1 MRRSARRYRRGMA
14 PVAKLWT
21 RARGLDPRAVDLLV
35 ALILGVII
43 VVQEAAMARSGTLEV
58 LTGAGS
64 AATVAWRR
72 WAPAAATIAAGVCI
86 GLLAR
91 SGGAPPAELVVLVLN
106 FYMLGRRG
114 SGEGGWLSPEVL
126 LAAVVLPAIALA
138 PGSSGVVDVVSTWVV
153 FIILPFIGARVIGRR
168 TAATQELQADAERLE
183 SEQRERARRAIG
195 EERIRI
201 ARELHDV
208 IAHSVSVMVI
218 ETAAARRLARQDHD
232 AAHDALDA
240 VANCG
245 REALSEMR
253 RMVGVLHRG
262 ELDLAGAPGLTQLQ
276 VLADRARASGLPV
289 EVRIDG
295 DPRPLPQ
302 MIDLVAFRV
311 VQEALTNVVKHAG
324 DARAEVKVAYTART
338 LEIDVIDDEREP
350 GHPDP
355 GPEERGH
362 GLIGMQERLA
372 VYGGELRTG
381 HGRGGGFHVRAR
393 IPLVADAVSA

>member
-1 MRRSARRYRRGMA
+1 MA
-14 PVAKLWT
+14 PLARLWT
-21 RARGLDPRAVDLLV
+21 RARKLDPRAVDLVV
-35 ALILGVII
+35 ALILGVVILI
-43 VVQEAAMARSGTLEV
+43 QEAAMARPGAIEILA
-58 LTGAGS
+58 GAGS

-72 WAPAAATIAAGVCI
+72 RAPVAATIAAAVFI

-91 SGGAPPAELVVLVLN
+91 SGGAPNLEVVVLVLD
-106 FYMLGRRG
+106 FYMLGR
-114 SGEGGWLSPEVL
+114 SGERGWLTLEAL
-126 LAAVVLPAIALA
+126 LVAVALPAVALV
-138 PGSSGVVDVVSTWVV
+138 PESSGVVDVVSTWAV
-153 FIILPFIGARVIGRR
+153 FIVLPFASARVIGTR
-168 TAATQELQADAERLE
+168 TAAMRELQADAQRLE

-218 ETAAARRLARQDHD
+218 QTAAARRLARQDQ
-232 AAHDALDA
+232 AGAGEALDA
-240 VANCG
+240 VTNCG

-262 ELDLAGAPGLTQLQ
+262 DLELAGAPGLTQLQ
-276 VLADRARASGLPV
+276 RLADRARASGLPV

-311 VQEALTNVVKHAG
+311 VQESLTNVIKHAG
-324 DARAEVKVAYTART
+324 AARAVIMVAYTTRT
-338 LEIDVIDDEREP
+338 LDIDIIDDGHGP
-350 GHPDP
+350 GRADP
-355 GPEERGH
+355 GLEGTGH

-372 VYGGELRTG
+372 TYGGELQTG
-381 HGRGGGFHVRAR
+381 RGRGGGFHVRAR
-393 IPLVADAVSA
+393 IPLNEAGSA

>member
-1 MRRSARRYRRGMA
+1 MRRAARRYRRGMA
-14 PVAKLWT
+14 PVARLWT

-43 VVQEAAMARSGTLEV
+43 FVQEATMVRPGAIEV
-58 LTGAGS
+58 LAGAGS

-72 WAPAAATIAAGVCI
+72 RAPVAATIAAAVCI

-91 SGGAPPAELVVLVLN
+91 SGGAPNPELVVLVLN

-114 SGEGGWLSPEVL
+114 SGERGWLSLEVL
-126 LAAVVLPAIALA
+126 LVAVALPAIALV
-138 PGSSGVVDVVSTWVV
+138 PGGSGVVDVVSTWAV
-153 FIILPFIGARVIGRR
+153 FIVLPFAGAHVIGSR
-168 TAATQELQADAERLE
+168 TAATEELQADAQRLE
-183 SEQRERARRAIG
+183 TEQHERARRAIG

-218 ETAAARRLARQDHD
+218 QTAAARRLARHDHD
-232 AAHDALDA
+232 AAGEALDA

-262 ELDLAGAPGLTQLQ
+262 DLDLAGAPGLTQLPL
-276 VLADRARASGLPV
+276 LADRARASGLPV
-289 EVRIDG
+289 ELRIAG

-311 VQEALTNVVKHAG
+311 VQEALTNVIKHAG
-324 DARAEVKVAYTART
+324 TARAQVKVAYAART
-338 LEIDVIDDEREP
+338 LEIDVIDDGRGP

-355 GPEERGH
+355 GPEESGH

-372 VYGGELRTG
+372 VYGGELQTG
-381 HGRGGGFHVRAR
+381 PGRGGGFHVRAR
-393 IPLVADAVSA
+393 IPLTEAGSA

>member
-1 MRRSARRYRRGMA
+1 M
-14 PVAKLWT
+14 
-21 RARGLDPRAVDLLV
+21 

-43 VVQEAAMARSGTLEV
+43 VIQEAAMVRAGAIEV
-58 LTGAGS
+58 LAGAGS

-72 WAPAAATIAAGVCI
+72 WAPVAATIASAVCI

-91 SGGAPPAELVVLVLN
+91 SGGAPNLELVVLVLN

-114 SGEGGWLSPEVL
+114 SGERAWRSLDVL
-126 LAAVVLPAIALA
+126 LVAVALPAVALV
-138 PGSSGVVDVVSTWVV
+138 PGSSGVLDVVSTWAV
-153 FIILPFIGARVIGRR
+153 FIVLPFASARVIGSR
-168 TAATQELQADAERLE
+168 TAAMHELQADAQRLE

-195 EERIRI
+195 EERVRI

-218 ETAAARRLARQDHD
+218 QTAAARRLARQDHD
-232 AAHDALDA
+232 AAGDALDA

-262 ELDLAGAPGLTQLQ
+262 DLDLTGAPGLMQLQ
-276 VLADRARASGLPV
+276 LLADRARASGLPV

-311 VQEALTNVVKHAG
+311 VQEALTNVIKHAG
-324 DARAEVKVAYTART
+324 AARAQVKVAYTTRT
-338 LEIDVIDDEREP
+338 LDIDVIDDGRGP
-350 GHPDP
+350 RRPDP
-355 GPEERGH
+355 GLEGTGH
-362 GLIGMQERLA
+362 GLIGMRERLA
-372 VYGGELRTG
+372 TYGGELQTDR
-381 HGRGGGFHVRAR
+381 GRGGGFHVRAR
-393 IPLVADAVSA
+393 IPLTEAGSA

>member
-1 MRRSARRYRRGMA
+1 VRRGARRYRRGMA
-14 PVAKLWT
+14 LVSGLWA

-43 VVQEAAMARSGTLEV
+43 VVQEAAMVRPGAIEV
-58 LTGAGS
+58 LAGAGS

-72 WAPAAATIAAGVCI
+72 RAPVAATIAAAACI

-91 SGGAPPAELVVLVLN
+91 SSGAPNPELVVLVLN

-114 SGEGGWLSPEVL
+114 SGERAWLSLEVL
-126 LAAVVLPAIALA
+126 LVAVALPAVALV
-138 PGSSGVVDVVSTWVV
+138 PGSFGVIDVVSTWAV
-153 FIILPFIGARVIGRR
+153 FIVLPFAGARVIGSR
-168 TAATQELQADAERLE
+168 TAAVHELQSDAQRLE
-183 SEQRERARRAIG
+183 SEQREHARRAIN

-218 ETAAARRLARQDHD
+218 QTAAARRLARQDHD
-232 AAHDALDA
+232 AAGEALDA

-262 ELDLAGAPGLTQLQ
+262 HLDLAGAPGLMQLQ
-276 VLADRARASGLPV
+276 VLVDRARASGLPV

-311 VQEALTNVVKHAG
+311 VQEALTNVIKHAG
-324 DARAEVKVAYTART
+324 DARAEVKVDYTTRT
-338 LEIDVIDDEREP
+338 LDIDVIDDGRGP
-350 GHPDP
+350 VRPDP
-355 GPEERGH
+355 GLGGTGH
-362 GLIGMQERLA
+362 GLIGMRERLA
-372 VYGGELRTG
+372 TYGGELQTG
-381 HGRGGGFHVRAR
+381 RGRGGGFRVRAR
-393 IPLVADAVSA
+393 IPLTEARSA